1 MLFHQADKPNF
12 IDGCPELRRT
22 REAELRTPRGR
33 VCPLWVGARQ
43 VGGACCRAVLVF
55 VALVHRALG
64 SGSRVLAAWVS
75 TVVVRM
81 DGCRDFHLENGG
93 RASPELGRP
102 RSLCVL
108 CFASTLGAMKTV
120 FTTPT
125 DEHRALKDL
134 AVGWCV
140 GCLCAAHALS
150 SAGNNG
156 TRRAKVDPPGPA

>member
-1 MLFHQADKPNF
+1 MAALNF
-12 IDGCPELRRT
+12 GGFVKQNCAHPV
-22 REAELRTPRGR
+22 AESARCGSGPGR
-33 VCPLWVGARQ
+33 LVAHV
-43 VGGACCRAVLVF
+43 VAVLFF

-64 SGSRVLAAWVS
+64 SGARVLAAWVS
-75 TVVVRM
+75 KVVVRM
-81 DGCRDFHLENGG
+81 EGCRDFHLENGG

-120 FTTPT
+120 FTAPT

-150 SAGNNG
+150 SAENNG
-156 TRRAKVDPPGPA
+156 TRRAKVDPSGPA